1 MIPDIVPVNTWQGNN
16 SNIYFEFDFLINAED
31 ELKVLLTDEH
41 SRQIELKL
49 NIDYSINQVG
59 NANGSYITFP
69 LNGSSYGKLKSTQ
82 TLSLLLN
89 IPIAQTNPFGT
100 SAKLNLESI
109 EYALDYVTRLIQIL
123 SRRVDRSIKVQEGV
137 TSDIDLNTENVYKN
151 IQMIEDSA
159 RQYSMLSEAE
169 AEKSLEYAILSKKY
183 ANEAMYGMRWQSFT
197 ANNWQATSDK
207 YEMFFPDLSIIN
219 FVYKGNLLNRELV
232 INIDIQILE
241 TGVKIISLEAFD
253 GFIIHADSIL
263 GSYQHEQTLEA
274 DEWVINHN
282 LGKYPVVT
290 IVDSDNVVML
300 GTVQYTTLNQI
311 KITFTNA
318 VKGKVFLS

>member
-1 MIPDIVPVNTWQGNN
+1 MIPDIVPVNTWAGNGVN
-16 SNIYFEFDFLINAED
+16 TFFEFDFLINSEN
-31 ELKVLLTDEH
+31 ELKVLLTDEF
-41 SRQIELKL
+41 SSQFELEL

-89 IPIAQTNPFGT
+89 IPIAQTNPYGT
-100 SAKLNLESI
+100 SEKLNMSSI
-109 EYALDYVTRLIQIL
+109 EYSFDYVTRLIQML
-123 SRRVDRSIKVQEGV
+123 SRRVDRSIKVQEGAEIE
-137 TSDIDLNTENVYKN
+137 IDTDNVYKN

-183 ANEAMYGMRWQSFT
+183 ANEAMYGMRWQSFSISNWV
-197 ANNWQATSDK
+197 ANGDK
-207 YEMFFPDLSIIN
+207 YELFFPDLSIVN
-219 FVYKGNLLNRELV
+219 FVYKGTISNRELV
-232 INIDIQILE
+232 VNIDIQILE
-241 TGVKIISLEAFD
+241 TGVKIISLDAFD

-274 DEWVINHN
+274 DEWIINHN

-311 KITFTNA
+311 KITFTNP